1 MGRRKLVAGVGL
13 NDSEEPVVK
22 FHTEKGSKK
31 VSYRCPYYNKWS
43 NMIQR
48 CYSDSARRPYWFVEV
63 CKEWLTFSNFKK
75 WMERQDWE
83 GKELDKDLKGNG
95 FLYSPESCCFV
106 SQRTNTLMIESRT
119 SNKSGIPCIKRYGNL
134 FDAFVHSAEEGKV
147 IRKSF
152 DKLDDAINFVAD
164 AKISIVKSLN
174 EPDEIKELLLKRYE
188 NFRIF
193 YLNDNENSLR
203 KSEKKKPGKRVN
215 SIPNIPTIGQEFKTN
230 SGTIYKVV
238 DVVDSENI
246 TIQFS
251 DGRRRRVSNG
261 NMVKGKIRDF
271 MAPTVEG
278 IGMIGCERIEDESLC
293 SRWREM
299 IRVVSKHPDKHSIC
313 EEWKNYSLFAQWA
326 MTSGLYVEGW
336 MINKDILKG
345 RSKEFSPST
354 VCFVPKE
361 ISKIVTCGNYSSTDK
376 VKGISMNNKLYH
388 VSATIG
394 GNRISKYFKVLE
406 EAEKFLKDQK
416 RKHLKELIEK
426 HKDEIPTTVL
436 GHLEKW

>member
-1 MGRRKLVAGVGL
+1 MDRRKLVAGVGL

-22 FHTEKGSKK
+22 FHMDKGSRKL
-31 VSYRCPYYNKWS
+31 VWRCPYYSKWS

-48 CYSDSARRPYWFVEV
+48 CYSDNAPKPYWFVEV
-63 CKEWLTFSNFKK
+63 CEEWLTFSNFKK

-95 FLYSPESCCFV
+95 FLYSPESCCFI

-119 SNKSGIPCIKRYGNL
+119 NNKSGIACIKRRGNL
-134 FDAFVHSAEEGKV
+134 FDAFVHSVEEGKV
-147 IRKSF
+147 SQKSF
-152 DKLDDAINFVAD
+152 DKLDDAINYVTD
-164 AKISIVKSLN
+164 IKINIVKSLN

-188 NFRIF
+188 KFRIF
-193 YLNDNENSLR
+193 YLNDKENSLR

-215 SIPNIPTIGQEFKTN
+215 AIPNLPTIGQEFKTN

-238 DVVDSENI
+238 DVIDSKNI

-261 NMVKGKIRDF
+261 NIVKGKIRDF
-271 MAPTVEG
+271 MAPTVAG
-278 IGMIGCERIEDESLC
+278 VGMIGCEKIENKLLC
-293 SRWREM
+293 SKWREM
-299 IRVVSKHPDKHSIC
+299 IRLVSKHPDKHSIC

-326 MTSGLYVEGW
+326 VESGLYVEGW
-336 MINKDILKG
+336 VINKDILKG

-361 ISKIVTCGNYSSTDK
+361 ISKVVSCGECSITGRM
-376 VKGISMNNKLYH
+376 KGIFKNNRLYH
-388 VSATIG
+388 VNVIIEG
-394 GNRISKYFKVLE
+394 KRISKYFKVLE

-416 RKHLKELIEK
+416 RKHLKQLIEK
-426 HKDEIPTTVL
+426 YRDKIPAIVL